1 MLRWPSGSPCIAS
14 RRRPRQIFHH
24 DEFDAARCVI
34 VLDRFAA
41 QQLQRRRHPQR
52 VGVQIDNV
60 GVDDDG
66 LGGRGDQRRL
76 RRQGCGESAAAATCT
91 AASGGPTRS
100 RGEKV
105 VLFHRYGNPKHIF
118 AAVVADKVAAD
129 FTAVDT
135 DAVVA
140 FIGAVVANDFTLV
153 TTAVTVN
160 GAVLS
165 RVFNIDAAAAVAVT
179 FPVCQ

>member
-1 MLRWPSGSPCIAS
+1 M
-14 RRRPRQIFHH
+14 
-24 DEFDAARCVI
+24 
-34 VLDRFAA
+34 
-41 QQLQRRRHPQR
+41 
-52 VGVQIDNV
+52 
-60 GVDDDG
+60 
-66 LGGRGDQRRL
+66 
-76 RRQGCGESAAAATCT
+76 
-91 AASGGPTRS
+91 
-100 RGEKV
+100 
-105 VLFHRYGNPKHIF
+105 
-118 AAVVADKVAAD
+118 ADKVAAD

-153 TTAVTVN
+153 TTAVAVN